1 MQVNVGD
8 GDRIARLIA
17 GIVLLSLVLIV
28 ESQWRWLGL
37 IGLIPVLTALGRWCP
52 LYTVL
57 RITSSA
63 KETKNV

>member
-1 MQVNVGD
+1 MQINVGD

-28 ESQWRWLGL
+28 DSQWRWLGL
-37 IGLIPVLTALGRWCP
+37 FGFIPVLTAIGRWCP

-57 RITSSA
+57 GINTSK
-63 KETKNV
+63 KETRNV

>member
-8 GDRIARLIA
+8 GDRIARLVA

-28 ESQWRWLGL
+28 DSQWRWLGL
-37 IGLIPVLTALGRWCP
+37 VGFIPVLTALGRWCP

-57 RITSSA
+57 GITTCN
-63 KETKNV
+63 KET